1 MFRKALATLFL
12 TAAACG
18 GGSYDTSGTAVQ
30 PVPQTEVVTPAPA
43 QSEVAMSEPAPAA
56 GPAITTPAP
65 MSTRGPRSGPVASTT
80 ASVSSPAAHEDGA
93 RRISIAEANRAVE
106 NGTAVLVD
114 VRSAENWA
122 AGHAKG
128 AINIPVEQVVAR
140 ISELPRDKMI
150 ITYCA

>member
-1 MFRKALATLFL
+1 
-12 TAAACG
+12 
-18 GGSYDTSGTAVQ
+18 
-30 PVPQTEVVTPAPA
+30 
-43 QSEVAMSEPAPAA
+43 
-56 GPAITTPAP
+56 
-65 MSTRGPRSGPVASTT
+65 
-80 ASVSSPAAHEDGA
+80 VSSPAAHEEDGA
-93 RRISIAEANRAVE
+93 RRISIAEASRAVE